1 MLFSDTEQQYGS
13 LSRSLVWITL
23 LLARSNYFHHILL
36 VGMEE
41 VESDDSATSRSTH
54 YLSTPVS
61 QMWQANL
68 WHLQVGF
75 GTWPLLV
82 CLLEGR
88 SKASLRVYWE
98 SPAGRYQRG
107 RGCARRGA
115 PGSSSCYCTR
125 LRKFALT
132 AFYLRSRENE
142 TCCAFLYADGID
154 LPVFPPSL
162 LLACDAFHRRSSE
175 ALLL

>member
-1 MLFSDTEQQYGS
+1 MVTSGAFHVARENEKIVKAFLRFSGNSALKMNKFSWLFWVPFSRCSYRNAMLFSDTEQQYGS

-36 VGMEE
+36 AGMEE
-41 VESDDSATSRSTH
+41 VEPDDSATSRSAH

-82 CLLEGR
+82 RLLEGR

-98 SPAGRYQRG
+98 SPARRYQRS
-107 RGCARRGA
+107 RGCAR
-115 PGSSSCYCTR
+115 
-125 LRKFALT
+125 
-132 AFYLRSRENE
+132 
-142 TCCAFLYADGID
+142 
-154 LPVFPPSL
+154 
-162 LLACDAFHRRSSE
+162 
-175 ALLL
+175 